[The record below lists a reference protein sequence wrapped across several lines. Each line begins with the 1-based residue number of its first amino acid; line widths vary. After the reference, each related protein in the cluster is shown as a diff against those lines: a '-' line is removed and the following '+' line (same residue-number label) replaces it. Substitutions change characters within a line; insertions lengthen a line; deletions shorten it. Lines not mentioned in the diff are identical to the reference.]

1 MPKKSFQYENIQEGY
16 YDNIF
21 HEKKG
26 IRSAWHHAKFEFVK
40 QNINQKN
47 IHLDIACGPGTFL
60 SLLNNKKSFGV
71 DISKI
76 KLILLKKIWIK
87 EQKIYYFEKKLPF
100 KKNSLDSI
108 SLIELIEHLPLK
120 KIQKILDDSFN
131 CLKKTVKF
139 ILLHQIIY
147 LFGHFLK

>member
-60 SLLNNKKSFGV
+60 SLLNNKNPSV
-71 DISKI
+71 LIYLKI
-76 KLILLKKIWIK
+76 KLISLKKNMD
-87 EQKIYYFEKKLPF
+87 QRA
-100 KKNSLDSI
+100 KN
-108 SLIELIEHLPLK
+108 
-120 KIQKILDDSFN
+120 
-131 CLKKTVKF
+131 
-139 ILLHQIIY
+139 LL
-147 LFGHFLK
+147 F